1 MAKELTI
8 GFNDTFVSFV
18 FKTDL
23 LDNYEVDEEFKKNG
37 YSVQNND

>member
-1 MAKELTI
+1 MAKELII
-8 GFNDTFVSFV
+8 GFNDTLVSFV

-23 LDNYEVDEEFKKNG
+23 LDNCEVDEEFKKNG